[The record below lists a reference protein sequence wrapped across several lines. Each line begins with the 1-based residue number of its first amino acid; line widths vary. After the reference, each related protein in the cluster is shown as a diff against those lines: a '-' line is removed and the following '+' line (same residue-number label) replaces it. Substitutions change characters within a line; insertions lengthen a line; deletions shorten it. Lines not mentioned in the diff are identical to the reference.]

1 MIERRNLVGG
11 GIAAGLTALV
21 GGAEAEAAAAQS
33 DSAGGVMVAQAVE
46 RVREAINA
54 GYTRPWGRI
63 QQIRE
68 QQRLWLRA
76 NHRYPEYIEVGL
88 DVWDGLHDW
97 HVHFQQ
103 PISMTRAT
111 DGRYMMSFMFTT
123 FILRPD
129 VSPDYLGPPFDNAS
143 ERGPAR
149 Q

>member
-21 GGAEAEAAAAQS
+21 GGAEAEAAAAQRG
-33 DSAGGVMVAQAVE
+33 DGEELVARAVDRIRDE
-46 RVREAINA
+46 INNA
-54 GYTRPWGRI
+54 HTRPWAVVR
-63 QQIRE
+63 QIRE

-76 NHRYPEYIEVGL
+76 NHRYPEYIEIGL
-88 DVWDGLHDW
+88 DVWDALHDW

-103 PISMTRAT
+103 PIGMTRAA

-129 VSPDYLGPPFDNAS
+129 LGPDHVGPPFDNAS
-143 ERGPAR
+143 ERGAPR
-149 Q
+149 P